1 MTVNPTRTVP
11 SLQGTCHKH
20 TSKRY
25 KPNLWQEPFSPS
37 RPNASQRDSA
47 ANLTDNELN
56 KQNQPVPN
64 KRSYAIGVLVV
75 YQAFQLASW
84 FVTGDTDTAP
94 KSTTAHTATV
104 SHYCIKKIQL

>member
-47 ANLTDNELN
+47 ANLTDTELIN
-56 KQNQPVPN
+56 KICQCLT
-64 KRSYAIGVLVV
+64 SG
-75 YQAFQLASW
+75 
-84 FVTGDTDTAP
+84 
-94 KSTTAHTATV
+94 HTP
-104 SHYCIKKIQL
+104 